1 MMNFAATFRRRVG
14 AMLLAV
20 ASVAAPAAVLLH
32 GSAAHADT
40 LDAIRKA
47 GVIRIAVPQDYA
59 PFGSVGSDM
68 QLKGYDVEVATLTA
82 AALHVKL
89 QIVPVTMANKIPYL
103 ITNKVDLVLN
113 LGKNPQRAEVIDFTE
128 PYAPYYTAVFGPQSE
143 ALPDVGALKGKK
155 IGVVTGSQEDLF
167 ITKNAPVGTQFFRY
181 QDNSSAVAAFLS
193 GQTELLATG
202 NIVGAKL
209 LADNPQKHFA
219 QKLLLMNSPV
229 CAAVRKG
236 DGTMLEAVNK
246 VFAAEKSSGQ
256 LDALSRQWLKQ
267 PLDSK
272 P

>member
-1 MMNFAATFRRRVG
+1 MSPFTTFRRRMS
-14 AMLLAV
+14 AALLSIAGIV
-20 ASVAAPAAVLLH
+20 AVLGH
-32 GSAAHADT
+32 ASIAQADT
-40 LDAIRKA
+40 LENVRKA
-47 GVIRIAVPQDYA
+47 GVIRVAVPQDYA

-68 QLKGYDVEVATLTA
+68 QLHGYDVEVAKLTA
-82 AALHVKL
+82 AGLHVKL

-103 ITNKVDLVLN
+103 VTNKVDLVLN
-113 LGKNPQRAEVIDFTE
+113 LGKNPQRAEVIDFTA
-128 PYAPYYTAVFGPQSE
+128 PYAPYYTAVFGPQAE
-143 ALPDVGALKGKK
+143 ALPDVGALIGKK

-167 ITKNAPVGTQFFRY
+167 ITKNAPPGTLFSRY
-181 QDNSSAVAAFLS
+181 QDNSSAVAGFLS
-193 GQTELLATG
+193 GQTDFLATG

-236 DGTMLEAVNK
+236 DAPMLEAVNAI
-246 VFAAEKSSGQ
+246 FAAQKSSGQ

-267 PLDSK
+267 PLDMK

>member
-1 MMNFAATFRRRVG
+1 MKSTANFARRTG
-14 AMLLAV
+14 AFMLSIVCTLGLSCV
-20 ASVAAPAAVLLH
+20 AFHTRDAR
-32 GSAAHADT
+32 ADT
-40 LDAIRKA
+40 LDSVKKA

-68 QLKGYDVEVATLTA
+68 ELKGYDAEVAKLTA

-103 ITNKVDLVLN
+103 VTNKVDLVLN

-128 PYAPYYTAVFGPQSE
+128 PYAPYYTAVFGPQAE
-143 ALPDVGALKGKK
+143 PLADVGALKGKK

-167 ITKNAPVGTQFFRY
+167 ITKNAGAGTQFFRY

-193 GQTELLATG
+193 GQTEFLATG

-209 LADNPQKHFA
+209 LADNPQKHLA

-236 DGTMLEAVNK
+236 DSAMLDAVNK
-246 VFAAEKSSGQ
+246 VFEAEKSGGQ

-267 PLDSK
+267 PLDAAH
-272 P
+272 